1 MAQVKRFYA
10 TGRRKASSAR
20 VYLYPLGD
28 EAAGMVVN
36 GKSLEEYFGS
46 PKGGISTYAM
56 KATRPLSITERSDKY
71 RVVINVD
78 GGGVSGQAQAIGHGI
93 ARALQTAEPELR
105 TSLKQDGLLTRDP
118 RVVERKKPGRHK
130 ARKRPQF
137 SKR

>member
-10 TGRRKASSAR
+10 TGRRKSSNAR

-28 EAAGMVVN
+28 EAAELVVN
-36 GKSLEEYFGS
+36 GKALKEYFGDTS
-46 PKGGISTYAM
+46 FSLRAK
-56 KATRPLSITERSDKY
+56 RPLSLTEREDKY
-71 RVVINVD
+71 KVVVNVS

-105 TSLKQDGLLTRDP
+105 TTLKKDGLLRRDP

>member
-1 MAQVKRFYA
+1 MMAQVKRYYA

-20 VYLYPLGD
+20 VYLYPIGD
-28 EAAGMVVN
+28 EAPGMVVN
-36 GKSLEEYFGS
+36 GKTLDEYFGVT
-46 PKGGISTYAM
+46 GNGM
-56 KATRPLSITERSDKY
+56 KATRPLAVTERSDKY
-71 RVVINVD
+71 RVVINVA
-78 GGGVSGQAQAIGHGI
+78 GGGVSGQAQAIGHGL

-105 TSLKQDGLLTRDP
+105 AALKKDGLITRDP

>member
-1 MAQVKRFYA
+1 MAQVKRYYA

-28 EAAGMVVN
+28 EAAELVVN
-36 GKSLEEYFGS
+36 GKALKEYFGDTS
-46 PKGGISTYAM
+46 FSLRAK
-56 KATRPLSITERSDKY
+56 RPLAVTEREDKY
-71 RVVINVD
+71 KVVVNVS

-105 TSLKQDGLLTRDP
+105 TTLKKDGLLRRDP

>member
-1 MAQVKRFYA
+1 MVQAKRYYA
-10 TGRRKASSAR
+10 TGRRKSSSAR

-28 EAAGMVVN
+28 EAAELVVN
-36 GKSLEEYFGS
+36 GKALKEYFGDTS
-46 PKGGISTYAM
+46 FSLRAE
-56 KATRPLSITERSDKY
+56 RPLSLTERQDKY
-71 RVVINVD
+71 RVVVNVS

-105 TSLKQDGLLTRDP
+105 TTLKKDGLLRRDP
-118 RVVERKKPGRHK
+118 RVVERKKPGHHK

>member
-10 TGRRKASSAR
+10 TGRRKSSNAR

-28 EAAGMVVN
+28 EAADMVVN
-36 GKSLEEYFGS
+36 GKALQEYFGETS
-46 PKGGISTYAM
+46 FGM
-56 KATRPLSITERSDKY
+56 KAMRPLAVTEREDKY
-71 RVVINVD
+71 RVVVNVS
-78 GGGVSGQAQAIGHGI
+78 GGGVSGQAQAIGHGV

-105 TSLKQDGLLTRDP
+105 PTLKKDGLLRRDP
-118 RVVERKKPGRHK
+118 RIVERKKPGRHK

>member
-1 MAQVKRFYA
+1 MVQAKRYYA

-28 EAAGMVVN
+28 EAAELVVN
-36 GKSLEEYFGS
+36 GKALKEYFGDTS
-46 PKGGISTYAM
+46 FSLRAQ
-56 KATRPLSITERSDKY
+56 RPLSITEREDKY
-71 RVVINVD
+71 RVVINVS

-105 TSLKQDGLLTRDP
+105 TALKKDGLLRRDP